1 MKLKT
6 VLLSVCLLLPLLA
19 DAGDK
24 QICLNDKGNYEDR
37 DLYQVIPVE
46 AYWDDE
52 TQQLSLEF
60 WADGSAISIEVVDE
74 MGNSVYYGSSAVYAG
89 GSFQIP
95 LTGLQEGTYVLFVS
109 DGKTELEGEF
119 NYEP

>member
-1 MKLKT
+1 MRLKN
-6 VLLSVCLLLPLLA
+6 VLLSVCLLIPLWGIASPESIKL
-19 DAGDK
+19 DK
-24 QICLNDKGNYEDR
+24 KTSYEDR

-52 TQQLSLEF
+52 SKQLTLEF
-60 WADGSAISIEVVDE
+60 WADGNLISIEVIDE
-74 MGNSVYYGSSAVYAG
+74 MGNSVYYGSSTVYAG

-95 LTGLQEGTYVLFVS
+95 LTGLLEGTYVLFVS

>member
-6 VLLSVCLLLPLLA
+6 VLLSVCLLFPLLA

-24 QICLNDKGNYEDR
+24 RICLNDKGNCEDR

-46 AYWDDE
+46 AYWDNE
-52 TQQLSLEF
+52 SKQLTLEF
-60 WADGSAISIEVVDE
+60 WADGNLISIEVIDE
-74 MGNSVYYGSSAVYAG
+74 MGNSVYYGSSTVCAE
-89 GSFQIP
+89 GSFQMP
-95 LTGLQEGTYVLFVS
+95 LTGLPEGIYVLFIS

-119 NYEP
+119 SYEP